1 MRRLFLFF
9 AFNVT
14 LFADEDSRIALDEV
28 FPEREAATYFAGEIT
43 LVEHVNR
50 IGVLRLDRDGTIN
63 KYFWDLPHEFRM
75 LPYGSIFLHGA
86 PSELKNVPVGTHLHG
101 LFYLGPEGEFEV
113 KPPVSG
119 YEAGLQVRPDMRS
132 VETQFSRVLQL
143 EDDFSFYQRQG
154 LGWKI
159 ESISEEPS
167 QIVVERV
174 KLADGKPDGDTK
186 LTLRIDEGTRVWKNA
201 GYSSIADLGEGQVVQ
216 INMGWMTLLGSDH
229 QDGICREIWIDEASL
244 EAATTQQRG
253 VHIAHQKRRG
263 IPAKII
269 KTQSMPGEGA
279 RGHMTLQLHAGIDS
293 ELYDEISEAN
303 SVLVQAAE
311 PTLRTYDND
320 GKPASQ
326 LEVTKLANPP
336 AGSSGI
342 QIRMHLYE
350 MLEGFRPGRTVRI
363 SLSEWNKPERPREE
377 RLWQKDIRI
386 FSVGPKPV
394 ADRDGPP
401 NQD

>member
-1 MRRLFLFF
+1 MKSLILIFVI
-9 AFNVT
+9 AAVS
-14 LFADEDSRIALDEV
+14 LFADEDPRIALDEA
-28 FPEREAATYFAGEIT
+28 FPNRDAATYFAGEIT

-50 IGVLRLDRDGTIN
+50 IGMLRLDRDGTIN

-86 PSELKNVPVGTHLHG
+86 PAELKDLPIGTHLHG
-101 LFYLGPEGEFEV
+101 LFYLGPEGAFEV

-119 YEAGLQVRPDMRS
+119 YAAGLQVRPDMRS

-143 EDDFSFYQRQG
+143 QDDFSFYQRQG

-167 QIVVERV
+167 QVAVQRV
-174 KLADGKPDGDTK
+174 KLADGNPDGDIK

-201 GYSSIADLGEGQVVQ
+201 GFGSTDDLAEGQIVQ
-216 INMGWMTLLGSDH
+216 INTGWMTVLGSDH
-229 QDGICREIWIDEASL
+229 QDGLCREIWIDEASR
-244 EAATTQQRG
+244 EAATKQQRG

-263 IPAKII
+263 IPAKVI
-269 KTQSMPGEGA
+269 KTESMPGEGA
-279 RGHMTLQLHAGIDS
+279 RGHMTVQLHAGMDA
-293 ELYDEISEAN
+293 ELYDAIRNAN
-303 SVLVQAAE
+303 SLLIQAVE
-311 PTLRTYDND
+311 PTLRAYDND

-326 LEVTKLANPP
+326 LEVTELENPP

-342 QIRMHLYE
+342 EIRMHLYE
-350 MLEGFRPGRTVRI
+350 MLEGFRAGRTVRI

-394 ADRDGPP
+394 AERDGPP
-401 NQD
+401 